1 MSSLEQDL
9 SRALAELQA
18 LEQAISDLQNR
29 AAALRAL
36 IGEYDGAIQLLEE
49 LKGRSSAL
57 KVLIPIGGGNFLRAE
72 IREIE
77 EVHVSLGAGVMIRKP
92 LKEGYELIKQRRE
105 RLSQTLK
112 AHEEAVANYAQ
123 RAEELR
129 RLIQALSARLKELQ
143 EKAGEKPAGQG

>member
-18 LEQAISDLQNR
+18 LERVISDLQNR

-36 IGEYDGAIQLLEE
+36 ISEYDGAIQLLEE
-49 LKGRSSAL
+49 LKGRGSAL
-57 KVLIPIGGGNFLRAE
+57 RILVPIGGGNFLRAE
-72 IREIE
+72 ISEVE

-92 LKEGYELIKQRRE
+92 IQEGYELIRQRRE
-105 RLSQTLK
+105 RLSQALK
-112 AHEEAVANYAQ
+112 AHEEAAVNYAQ

-129 RLIQALSARLKELQ
+129 RLIQALYARLEELRKKE
-143 EKAGEKPAGQG
+143 GKPAGQA